1 MKQDKY
7 VADNPKDNLRMM
19 KIMVAALIIG
29 IVLFSVMAYVIN
41 QLNGRILDELD
52 TFIDTIL
59 ISAAVILAV
68 VCLSLAIV
76 IYTKQVKALKNLSLP
91 LNERLNNYR
100 AILIKFMALCEGPA
114 LFTII
119 VVFLTGDFRVFVV
132 TTILTATMFLKMPTK
147 QRIIDVLQLNWS
159 DQQEL

>member
-19 KIMVAALIIG
+19 KILVAALIIG

-41 QLNGRILDELD
+41 QLNGRILDEID

-59 ISAAVILAV
+59 ISAVVLLAIG
-68 VCLSLAIV
+68 CLSFAFIN
-76 IYTKQVKALKNLSLP
+76 YNKQVKQLKDLSMP
-91 LNERLNNYR
+91 LNVRLNKYR

-114 LFTII
+114 LFSII
-119 VVFLTGDFRVFVV
+119 VVFLTGDFRVFAV
-132 TTILTATMFLKMPTK
+132 TVILTATMFLKMPTK
-147 QRIIDVLQLNWS
+147 QRIIDVLQLNWN

>member
-19 KIMVAALIIG
+19 KILVAALIIG

-119 VVFLTGDFRVFVV
+119 VFFLTGDFRVFVV